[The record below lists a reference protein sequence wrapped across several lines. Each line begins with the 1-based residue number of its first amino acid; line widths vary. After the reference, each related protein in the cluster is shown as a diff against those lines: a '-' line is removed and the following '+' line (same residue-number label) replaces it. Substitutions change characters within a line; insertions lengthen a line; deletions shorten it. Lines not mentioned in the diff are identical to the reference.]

1 MDFEEIYRSCFR
13 DVFLYLRGLAQDEDT
28 AEQMAQETFLKAMR
42 ALDTFDGSKDIK
54 AWLFTIARNTYYTYR
69 RRQKIYA
76 DEEPDENTADPRAD
90 FTEKLADEE
99 SAFRVHQFLH
109 AMEEPYK
116 EVFTLR
122 VFGEMPFER
131 IGLLFGKSAG
141 WARVTFYRAKKQI
154 QEYMLAE
161 EQAGETDRKNGKDRE
176 RLRSRKEGDRS

>member
-28 AEQMAQETFLKAMR
+28 AEEIAQETFLKAMR

-69 RRQKIYA
+69 RRQKIY
-76 DEEPDENTADPRAD
+76 
-90 FTEKLADEE
+90 ADEE

-161 EQAGETDRKNGKDRE
+161 ETDRKNGKDRE

>member
-13 DVFLYLRGLAQDEDT
+13 DVFLYLRGLARNKET
-28 AEQMAQETFLKAMR
+28 AEEMAQETFLKAMR

-69 RRQKIYA
+69 RRQKIYV

-99 SAFRVHQFLH
+99 SAFRVHRFLH

-154 QEYMLAE
+154 QEYMAE
-161 EQAGETDRKNGKDRE
+161 EEPSGATE
-176 RLRSRKEGDRS
+176 RSMEKQKCRKEGDRS